1 MKNIF
6 LLISILISA
15 LFPINAQ
22 IQINSS
28 GHIGLSTTASSS
40 YSLVSS
46 GSNYF
51 TDYLGINCVP
61 DINYKLKL
69 VGRSLFSGQLTV
81 SNPADAVTLY
91 AISNSMHAPCAVFT
105 SPSTYYSQA
114 IVYISGGDGTHY
126 GLYVSGDAF
135 STGSWTGSD
144 LQLKKNIHMLDG
156 QSMLKKINKIDGKIY
171 EFKNAEELGPFDGS
185 INDIDERA
193 YTTEMN
199 LPKGS
204 RYGFIAQEIE
214 QEFPELVK
222 TDPTTQ
228 LKAINYD
235 GMTAVLL
242 QCIKEQQKQI
252 EKLEDMIYGSV
263 SFKSLKTEAY
273 NTAAPGPETIE
284 ENELFQNTP
293 NPFITS
299 TEIRFKIKSNSANAF
314 IGIYD
319 MNGTQIKLEK
329 IHPGGQ
335 GSISIEPN
343 ELRPGMYLY
352 SLIVNNKLIDTKT
365 MVITN

>member
-1 MKNIF
+1 MKNFFLIF
-6 LLISILISA
+6 ILVSV

-22 IQINSS
+22 IQVNSS
-28 GHIGLSTTASSS
+28 GHIGLSATANSS
-40 YSLVSS
+40 YNLVSS

-61 DINYKLKL
+61 DVNYKLKL
-69 VGRSLFSGQLTV
+69 AGRSLFSGQLTV
-81 SNPADAVTLY
+81 SNPTDDVTFY

-114 IVYISGGDGTHY
+114 IVYISGGNGTHY

-144 LQLKKNIHMLDG
+144 LLLKKNIHMLDG
-156 QSMLKKINKIDGKIY
+156 QSMLKKISKIDGKTY
-171 EFKNAEELGPFDGS
+171 EFKNAEELAPFDGS

-193 YTTEMN
+193 YNTEMN
-199 LPKGS
+199 LPKGI

-222 TDPTTQ
+222 TDSFTG
-228 LKAINYD
+228 LKAIDYN
-235 GMTAVLL
+235 GMVPVLL

-263 SFKSLKTEAY
+263 SFKSLKTEGS
-273 NTAAPGPETIE
+273 NTAVFGHETIE
-284 ENELFQNTP
+284 ENELFQNSP

-299 TEIRFKIKSNSANAF
+299 TEIRFNIKSNSTNAF

-329 IHPGGQ
+329 IHLSGK

-343 ELRPGMYLY
+343 ELKPGMYLY
-352 SLIVNNKLIDTKT
+352 SLIVDNKLVDTKT
-365 MVITN
+365 MVLTN